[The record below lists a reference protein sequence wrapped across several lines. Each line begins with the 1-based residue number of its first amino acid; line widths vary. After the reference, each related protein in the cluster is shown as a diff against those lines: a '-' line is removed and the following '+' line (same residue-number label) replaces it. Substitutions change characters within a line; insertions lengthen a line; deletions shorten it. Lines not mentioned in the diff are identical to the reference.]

1 MRLTLYLDEDSQDS
15 DLVRALRLREIDVLT
30 SAEAGM
36 NGRQDR
42 EQIEFATG
50 CGRALYSFNARDFFQ
65 LHAEFLSQG
74 KKHAGLI
81 LAPQQELS
89 IGEQMR
95 RLLKLIAA
103 RSAEDMAG
111 RVEFMGKW
119 K

>member
-1 MRLTLYLDEDSQDS
+1 MTLSLYFDEDSQDS
-15 DLVRALRLREIDVLT
+15 DLVQALRLHGVDVLT

-36 NGRQDR
+36 NGRKDR
-42 EQIEFATG
+42 EQFEYASNS
-50 CGRALYSFNARDFFQ
+50 GRAIYSFNSRDFFQ
-65 LHAEFLSQG
+65 LHTEFLSQG
-74 KKHAGLI
+74 KTHAGLI

-103 RSAEDMAG
+103 RSAEDMANQ
-111 RVEFMGKW
+111 VEFMGKW